1 MTNLIRSARLASEPK
16 TVPVPAVYPLAS
28 AQQRSLAP
36 VSGPPLTSVASTP
49 PALTYED
56 YKQRF
61 LTELAELQEKT
72 LDDARERGQA
82 EGRVAVEAQSAQLLT
97 SLGEVIASARNAR
110 VQYVEAIAD
119 EAVEIVFTAVVRIL
133 GQAFEHR
140 EAVVAAVQQ
149 AIRSSRERRRLVVRV
164 APRDL
169 ALINNYRSAVFEGAT
184 TSELEVVADEQVK
197 LGGCVLEG
205 ASGDLDARLETQLER
220 LRETLLRS
228 RASWDDGEGL
238 DRG

>member
-1 MTNLIRSARLASEPK
+1 MTNVIRSARLASEPK
-16 TVPVPAVYPLAS
+16 TVPVPAVYPFAS
-28 AQQRSLAP
+28 AQQRPVAP
-36 VSGPPLTSVASTP
+36 ISGPPLTSVASP
-49 PALTYED
+49 PSALTFED

-61 LTELAELQEKT
+61 VTELAELQEQT
-72 LDDARERGQA
+72 LDNARERGQV
-82 EGRVAVEAQSAQLLT
+82 EGRVAVEAQSAQLLS
-97 SLGEVIASARNAR
+97 SLREVIDSARNAR
-110 VQYVEAIAD
+110 EQYVEEIAD

-149 AIRSSRERRRLVVRV
+149 AIRSSKERRRLVVRV
-164 APRDL
+164 APRDF
-169 ALINNYRSAVFEGAT
+169 ALINNYRGALFEGAS
-184 TSELEVVADEQVK
+184 TSELEVLADEQVK

-228 RASWDDGEGL
+228 RAAWADGEGL

>member
-1 MTNLIRSARLASEPK
+1 MTNVIRSARLAAEPK
-16 TVPVPAVYPLAS
+16 TVPVPAVYPLGS
-28 AQQRSLAP
+28 VQQRPAAPALGPALAP
-36 VSGPPLTSVASTP
+36 VASTP
-49 PALTYED
+49 AALTYED

-61 LTELAELQEKT
+61 VTELGELQEQT
-72 LDDARERGQA
+72 LDNARERGQM
-82 EGRVAVEAQSAQLLT
+82 EGRVAVEAQSAQLLS
-97 SLGEVIASARNAR
+97 SLGEVIESARKAR
-110 VQYVEAIAD
+110 EQYVQEIAD
-119 EAVEIVFTAVVRIL
+119 EAVEIVYTAVVRIL

-149 AIRSSRERRRLVVRV
+149 AIRSSKERRRLVVRV
-164 APRDL
+164 APRDF
-169 ALINNYRSAVFEGAT
+169 ALINKYRSALFEGAT
-184 TSELEVVADEQVK
+184 TSELDVLADEQVK